1 MIDSPHQVRLDPESL
16 ARTLNAPQLEAVLHY
31 PGPQL
36 ILAGAGSGKT
46 RVLTFKIAWL
56 IRQMGLR
63 PFEIL
68 AVTFT
73 NKAAQEMRNR
83 VMSQLGYSTQLSWIG
98 TFHSICARILRYH
111 ARELGFTSNFTIY
124 DVDDQKRF
132 VKKLLKADGLENDS
146 QYTVDAL
153 RYAVGQYKNKG
164 ISPEE
169 ARLHAADR
177 YEEKLAHLYQRY
189 QAEMLKNNGMDFD
202 DLIYMAIRLLKLRP
216 EIRAAFAGTFRYIL
230 IDEYQDTNKAQ
241 YQLIQLLL
249 GPHHNLVVV
258 GDDDQSI
265 YGWRGADINNI
276 LSFREDFPNAQVTK
290 LEQNY
295 RSSANILG
303 VAGSVIRNNKTRM
316 GKTLWTQNDAG
327 EKVELM
333 EVEDDAAEAA
343 WIARTISQGTRFAP
357 GDTAI
362 FYRINAQS
370 RIIEDEL
377 RRRRTPYLIV
387 GGIRFY
393 ERKEVKDL
401 LAYLRV
407 LGNLKDSVSLARII
421 NVPKRG
427 IGEKSVAGCVEL
439 SEREGINLFQALERC
454 SEAGL
459 NSGATA
465 KLTQFVSDMK
475 ELQALGADLPLP
487 DLIEAVIEKTGYR
500 SFLEKEGTDEAMDR
514 LSNIEELVSAAQDF
528 LKRREQRAEEPV
540 EADEPMVEQENSDLD
555 AFLQEIS
562 LMADADGVKTGHEAV
577 TLMTVHSAKGL
588 EFPRVFVTGLED
600 GLFPLVRGED
610 ADMEEERRLF
620 YVAVTRAEKE
630 LHISFARRRRRYGL
644 YQEAMGS
651 RFLREIDP
659 MFLRVS
665 GAVAPARSFG
675 SGRSAFGSRTDGDEG
690 VGELPNYEDFSQE
703 AEAFFPGQKVRHG
716 KFGLGTIVS
725 ADGSGESARVEVLFQ
740 DRTRRRLVLK
750 FAKLELLD

>member
-1 MIDSPHQVRLDPESL
+1 
-16 ARTLNAPQLEAVLHY
+16 
-31 PGPQL
+31 
-36 ILAGAGSGKT
+36 
-46 RVLTFKIAWL
+46 
-56 IRQMGLR
+56 
-63 PFEIL
+63 
-68 AVTFT
+68 
-73 NKAAQEMRNR
+73 
-83 VMSQLGYSTQLSWIG
+83 
-98 TFHSICARILRYH
+98 
-111 ARELGFTSNFTIY
+111 
-124 DVDDQKRF
+124 
-132 VKKLLKADGLENDS
+132 
-146 QYTVDAL
+146 
-153 RYAVGQYKNKG
+153 
-164 ISPEE
+164 
-169 ARLHAADR
+169 
-177 YEEKLAHLYQRY
+177 
-189 QAEMLKNNGMDFD
+189 MLKNNGMDFD
-202 DLIYMAIRLLKLRP
+202 DLIYMTIRLLKIRP
-216 EIRAAFAGTFRYIL
+216 EIRAVFADSFRYIL

-276 LSFREDFPNAQVTK
+276 LTFRQDFPNAQVTK

-295 RSSANILG
+295 RSTSNILG
-303 VAGSVIRNNKTRM
+303 VAGSVIRNNKARM
-316 GKTLWTQNDAG
+316 GKTLWTQNDSG
-327 EKVELM
+327 DKVELM
-333 EVEDDAAEAA
+333 EVEDDTAEAA
-343 WIARTISQGTRFAP
+343 WIARTISQETRFAP
-357 GDTAI
+357 GDTAV

-377 RRRRTPYLIV
+377 RRRRIPYLIV

-439 SEREGINLFQALERC
+439 AEREGINLFEALQRC
-454 SEAGL
+454 AEAGL
-459 NSGATA
+459 NDRASRLVLG
-465 KLTQFVSDMK
+465 FVSDMQ
-475 ELQALGADLPLP
+475 EMQALSGDLPLP

-500 SFLEKEGTDEAMDR
+500 EFLEKEGTDEAMDR
-514 LSNIEELVSAAQDF
+514 LSNIEELVAAAQDF
-528 LKRREQRAEEPV
+528 LKRRARGEDPAPEE
-540 EADEPMVEQENSDLD
+540 EFMAQEENSDLD

-600 GLFPLVRGED
+600 GLFPLVRGEE

-644 YQEAMGS
+644 YQEAVGS

-659 MFLRVS
+659 AFVKVS
-665 GAVAPARSFG
+665 GAVTPGRFSGTRSGFGGSQPAS
-675 SGRSAFGSRTDGDEG
+675 DEG
-690 VGELPNYEDFSQE
+690 VGEIPDYEDFSQE
-703 AEAFFPGQKVRHG
+703 NEGFFPGQKVRHP
-716 KFGLGTIVS
+716 KFGLGTIVG
-725 ADGSGESARVEVLFQ
+725 ADGRGESARVEVFFQ